1 MHAGVCVL
9 NNIMIYSEDLQE
21 EDAKSGKIKKRISDV
36 VYEYIEFYRDQ
47 ILNLQSQLPETDYSH
62 PKKIYNSLIS
72 LATVLKI
79 DKVQ

>member
-1 MHAGVCVL
+1 M
-9 NNIMIYSEDLQE
+9 
-21 EDAKSGKIKKRISDV
+21 KIKKRISDV

-47 ILNLQSQLPETDYSH
+47 ILNLQSQLPESDYSH

-79 DKVQ
+79 DKVQELGTWNAAAKFVKVMNNN